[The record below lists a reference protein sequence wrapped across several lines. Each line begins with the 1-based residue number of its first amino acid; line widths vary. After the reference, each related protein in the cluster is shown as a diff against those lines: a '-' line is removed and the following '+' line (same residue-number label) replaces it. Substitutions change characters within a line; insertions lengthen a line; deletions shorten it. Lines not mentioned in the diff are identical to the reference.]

1 MSNLLSRQWKQ
12 YYQMPCLP
20 EIIERTLSCAA
31 FRYYGFLCR
40 EMNARSATE
49 LHYSNAQITL
59 ATDIRCHKTLKKARS
74 ELMKARLVNCR
85 RVPPGVYAHIM
96 LNHCG
101 EPIPAPK
108 DRKGIR
114 RYSPSDST
122 KARPSDI
129 KAVPSVPDSA
139 PTVLPPIK
147 AMYCLTHRRETEH
160 WERQGEYLCEECH
173 PNPNALYPPTATEIG
188 F

>member
-1 MSNLLSRQWKQ
+1 MSNLLRGQWKQ
-12 YYQMPCLP
+12 YFQMPCLP
-20 EIIERTLSCAA
+20 ENEQTLSCAA

-49 LHYSNAQITL
+49 LHYSNAEITL
-59 ATDIRCHKTLKKARS
+59 ATSIRCHKTLKKARS
-74 ELMKARLVNCR
+74 ELVSARLVDCR
-85 RVPPGVYAHIM
+85 QVPPGVYAHIM

-101 EPIPAPK
+101 DPIPAPE

-114 RYSPSDST
+114 RYSPRDST
-122 KARPSDI
+122 KARASRT
-129 KAVPSVPDSA
+129 KAVPLVPDPA
-139 PTVLPPIK
+139 PAFLPPTK
-147 AMYCLTHRRETEH
+147 AMYCFTHRRDTKH

-173 PNPNALYPPTATEIG
+173 PDPNSFHPPTADEIG

>member
-1 MSNLLSRQWKQ
+1 MSNLLSRRWKQ

-20 EIIERTLSCAA
+20 ESIERELSCVA

-49 LHYSNAQITL
+49 LHYSNAEIAQ
-59 ATDIRCHKTLKKARS
+59 ATRIKDHKTIARARN
-74 ELMKARLVNCR
+74 ELRNARLIECN
-85 RVPPGVYAHIM
+85 RVPPGIYAHIM
-96 LNHCG
+96 LDHCG
-101 EPIPAPK
+101 DPIPAPE

-114 RYSPSDST
+114 RYSPRNST
-122 KARPSDI
+122 KVRSSSI
-129 KAVPSVPDSA
+129 KALPLVPISV
-139 PTVLPPIK
+139 PTVLPPTK
-147 AMYCLTHRRETEH
+147 AMYCYTHRRDTEH

-173 PNPNALYPPTATEIG
+173 PNPNSFHSPTADEIG